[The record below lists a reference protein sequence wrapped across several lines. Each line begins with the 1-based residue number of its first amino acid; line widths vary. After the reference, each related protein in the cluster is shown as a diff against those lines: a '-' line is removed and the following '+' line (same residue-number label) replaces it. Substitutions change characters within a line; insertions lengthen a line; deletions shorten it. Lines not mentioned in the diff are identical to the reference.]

1 MFVTAVYIAFF
12 PIRTISG
19 VSDGRKTSP
28 ARMRRRN
35 HCGAK
40 RRSWHSSTDRAY
52 HSPIP
57 AMAVAACMAAGLVKG
72 VMELVEKVTIIPSDP
87 YKPVQ
92 LKIHGRLAT
101 LLEASREGAIKRPES
116 LGGWLRGL
124 ATIVVYTLTTQS
136 FERQCNMHT
145 SAFSPSERTE
155 PTHASSLGGSNT
167 ASQVR
172 QTEAGVLPSR
182 VIRLRCFSRSIR
194 PGFQKK
200 L

>member
-1 MFVTAVYIAFF
+1 M
-12 PIRTISG
+12 
-19 VSDGRKTSP
+19 
-28 ARMRRRN
+28 MRLS
-35 HCGAK
+35 A
-40 RRSWHSSTDRAY
+40 DAE
-52 HSPIP
+52 
-57 AMAVAACMAAGLVKG
+57 GLGHEPMV
-72 VMELVEKVTIIPSDP
+72 VR
-87 YKPVQ
+87 Q
-92 LKIHGRLAT
+92 R
-101 LLEASREGAIKRPES
+101 
-116 LGGWLRGL
+116 WLRGL
-124 ATIVVYTLTTQS
+124 ATIVVCTLTTQS